1 MAKEPKAALKEL
13 PEEPK
18 EAPKAKAPAKKARVI
33 PALPKCVSFTV
44 WASMNGVKDSHRAGM
59 LAFLKNPNQPR
70 PLSVWDS
77 LFKDY

>member
-1 MAKEPKAALKEL
+1 MAKEPKSALKEL
-13 PEEPK
+13 AEEPV
-18 EAPKAKAPAKKARVI
+18 EAYKASRAKKVRVI

-70 PLSVWDS
+70 PLVVWDS